1 MASSTSVTALVSDY
15 MAKYDHN
22 RNGVIDLKRP
32 DGVWNKL
39 KNPDERVRSKTSVTP
54 GFEQDS
60 INISTSVYTIDR
72 LLYAADKDNSG
83 TVTRDELETAV
94 KKYDTNNDGQL
105 TSRGFWGWL
114 TRKPQ
119 QDLDIFKKELGERMS
134 NYGSV
139 DI

>member
-1 MASSTSVTALVSDY
+1 MGTTSVTALVSNY

-32 DGVWNKL
+32 DGVWNRL

-54 GFEQDS
+54 GFEEDS

-72 LLYAADKDNSG
+72 LLYAADKDSSG
-83 TVTRDELETAV
+83 TVTREELEAAV

-105 TSRGFWGWL
+105 STRGFWGWL
-114 TRKPQ
+114 TRKPK
-119 QDLDIFKKELGERMS
+119 QDGDIFNKELGERMT

-139 DI
+139 NL

>member
-1 MASSTSVTALVSDY
+1 MGTTSVTALVSDY

-22 RNGVIDLKRP
+22 RNGVVDLKRP
-32 DGVWNKL
+32 DGMWNRL

-54 GFEQDS
+54 GFEDDS

-72 LLYAADKDNSG
+72 LLYAADRDNSG
-83 TVTRDELETAV
+83 TVTREELETAV

-105 TSRGFWGWL
+105 STRGFWGWL
-114 TRKPQ
+114 TRKPK
-119 QDLDIFKKELGERMS
+119 QDGDIFKKELGERMT

-139 DI
+139 NL